1 MNDDQLRDRI
11 ARLDP
16 LGRSDTGGA
25 SIDPITSPAAR
36 SLLEDIM
43 NTPLITPLG
52 SEEPD
57 TRQPARGQRPWW
69 AMAGA
74 AAAAVAALAVGVAV
88 FNGSGDDTPEIAGT
102 TTVTDTD
109 STAVPG
115 KATVLDLSTGVEDLF
130 ASCAVLDPT
139 ILGQAPLAFKG
150 TVTMAEGGVVQ
161 LTVDEAYRGVDA
173 QVVTLSAPEGQEA
186 LIGGVAWEVGG
197 QYLVTA
203 YDGVVSYCG
212 QTGPA
217 TPELQAVF
225 DAAFA
230 AG

>member
-52 SEEPD
+52 TEEP

-74 AAAAVAALAVGVAV
+74 AAAVVAAVAVGVAV
-88 FNGSGDDTPEIAGT
+88 FNGSGDDTPEIAA
-102 TTVTDTD
+102 TTVAA
-109 STAVPG
+109 SPAPG
-115 KATVLDLSTGVEDLF
+115 KATVLDLSAGVEDLL

-161 LTVDEAYRGVDA
+161 LTVDQAYRGVDA
-173 QVVTLSAPEGQEA
+173 QVVTLSAAEGQEA

-217 TPELQAVF
+217 TPELQAIF
-225 DAAFA
+225 GEAFA
-230 AG
+230 TG

>member
-11 ARLDP
+11 ARIDP
-16 LGRSDTGGA
+16 LGRSETGGA
-25 SIDPITSPAAR
+25 STDPITSPEAR

-43 NTPLITPLG
+43 NTPLVAGDP
-52 SEEPD
+52 E

-69 AMAGA
+69 ALAGA
-74 AAAAVAALAVGVAV
+74 AAAVVAAVAIGVAV
-88 FNGSGDDTPEIAGT
+88 FNGSGDDAPEFAGT
-102 TTVTDTD
+102 TTVAG
-109 STAVPG
+109 TAAPG
-115 KATVLDLSTGVEDLF
+115 KATVLDLSAGTEDLL
-130 ASCAVLDPT
+130 ASCMVLDPT
-139 ILGQAPLAFKG
+139 IVGQAPLAFKG
-150 TVTMAEGGVVQ
+150 TVTLAEGGVVQ

-186 LIGGVAWEVGG
+186 LIGGIAWEVGG

-225 DAAFA
+225 DEAFA

>member
-43 NTPLITPLG
+43 NTPLITD
-52 SEEPD
+52 EPE

-74 AAAAVAALAVGVAV
+74 AAAVVAAVAVGVAV
-88 FNGSGDDTPEIAGT
+88 FNGTGDDTPEIAGS
-102 TTVTDTD
+102 TTVAA
-109 STAVPG
+109 SPAPG
-115 KATVLDLSTGVEDLF
+115 KATVLDLSAGAEDLF
-130 ASCAVLDPT
+130 ASCMVLDPT

-161 LTVDEAYRGVDA
+161 LTVDQAYRGVDA
-173 QVVTLSAPEGQEA
+173 QIVTLSAPEGQEA

-217 TPELQAVF
+217 TPELQAIF
-225 DAAFA
+225 DEAFA
-230 AG
+230 NG

>member
-16 LGRSDTGGA
+16 LGRSDLGGA
-25 SIDPITSPAAR
+25 SIEPITSPAAR

-43 NTPLITPLG
+43 NTPLTLA
-52 SEEPD
+52 EPD
-57 TRQPARGQRPWW
+57 TQQPARGQRPWW
-69 AMAGA
+69 ATVGV
-74 AAAAVAALAVGVAV
+74 AAAVVAAVAVGVAV
-88 FNGSGDDTPEIAGT
+88 FNGGDDDTREIAGT
-102 TTVTDTD
+102 TTVVGAPAT
-109 STAVPG
+109 TAAPG
-115 KATVLDLSTGVEDLF
+115 KVTVLDLSTGVEDLL

-139 ILGQAPLAFKG
+139 IVGQAPVAFKG
-150 TVTMAEGGVVQ
+150 TVTLAEGGVVQ
-161 LTVDEAYRGVDA
+161 LMVDQSYRGVDA
-173 QVVTLSAPEGQEA
+173 QAVTLSAPEGQEA
-186 LIGGVAWEVGG
+186 LIGGVAWVVGE

-217 TPELQAVF
+217 TPELQAIF
-225 DAAFA
+225 DQAFA